1 MRRKLKMYC
10 RKSGIISRTCAHLSQ
25 AAPGG
30 GLSGLPVSHTAL
42 KYHRAIAGQ
51 LLRSAPIA
59 GLAAFGIGHLP
70 LTEIYV
76 ERGIVPAHD
85 SAGSPQTLADLART
99 PRARLTL
106 EGGAGSGK
114 STAVRRL
121 ALACAAAVTG
131 EPEGAAAPL
140 VDWSLPIPL
149 PVMIEMPPQID
160 PATDSRSLIESQL
173 IASDLAAHTGMVLQA
188 LHAGEALVVIDGVT
202 PHNAPVVTQIVAAFP
217 ANRYVCACR
226 PYAAAAPPPGRV
238 LQAHGF
244 QRVHFAPL
252 ERAHIDDMAARL
264 LTALNRR
271 RVVRDQASPIGS
283 PTASQRGGSIAEQIA
298 DLQGRLL
305 IDDGLRALTFEP
317 LALAIAV
324 VADADGHTLPA
335 ARAVVY
341 RRVIATLWG
350 EAAPPVTVL
359 APLALALQRATDD
372 HAHPATLPRPVV
384 EQLVRAGA
392 PDADATQVAAIIER
406 ALDVGLL
413 AAPESEAPSQTYQ
426 MPQHALRMFLAAH
439 ALARADDFEA
449 TIAPYV
455 NVPAWHETLTLAIW
469 LRTGD
474 PSLRSHCHTEQEDN
488 AGAATLWHLIGRPDR
503 SRAAGDAGATKQKS
517 SRQSAKSARP
527 ARQLS
532 TGASTAHPEQAT
544 LLVASCLEA
553 IDPQRYSDVLQETQQ
568 RLLTMIANPTVA
580 VEDRVRAGLML
591 GRLGDPRFADLLP
604 PLAQIDASVFV
615 FGANDAPYDEERPA
629 QRIDLPSY
637 RIGVYPVTNAEYARF
652 LAARPGHPKPHYW
665 YDPRFNN
672 PAQPVVGVTWH
683 DAMAYAAWL
692 TRALAGR
699 LPAGM
704 VVRLPLET
712 EWEKAATWGPRA
724 RVKRRFPWGDHW
736 VAGIAN
742 VAETRVG
749 PDGRSRWA
757 TTPVGCFP
765 GSVSLY
771 GVHDLIGNVWEWT
784 ASSIDA
790 PPRRSDGAGGMRTTL
805 AERLHGDPSGATGSE
820 KRRHYILR
828 GSSFNSTTAHARA
841 TYRGSHLP
849 PDYWRYNIGF
859 RIVIA
864 RPVSN

>member
-1 MRRKLKMYC
+1 
-10 RKSGIISRTCAHLSQ
+10 
-25 AAPGG
+25 
-30 GLSGLPVSHTAL
+30 L

-76 ERGIVPAHD
+76 ERGVVPVRD
-85 SAGSPQTLADLART
+85 SAGSPQTLADLARI
-99 PRARLTL
+99 PRARLAL

-149 PVMIEMPPQID
+149 PVVIEMPPQID
-160 PATDSRSLIESQL
+160 PGADPSSVIEAQL
-173 IASDLAAHTGMVLQA
+173 HANDLATHAGMALQA
-188 LHAGEALVVIDGVT
+188 LHAGEALVVVDGVT

-226 PYAAAAPPPGRV
+226 PYATADLPPGR
-238 LQAHGF
+238 LLHAHGF
-244 QRVHFAPL
+244 QLVHFAPL
-252 ERAHIDDMAARL
+252 ERAHVDEMVARL
-264 LTALNRR
+264 LTALSRR
-271 RVVRDQASPIGS
+271 RVVRDQAVQVGA
-283 PTASQRGGSIAEQIA
+283 PTAPQRGGSIAEQIA

-324 VADADGHTLPA
+324 VADADGQTLPA

-341 RRVIATLWG
+341 QRTLAALWG
-350 EAAPPVTVL
+350 ESAPPVAVL

-372 HAHPATLPRPVV
+372 DAHPATLTRPMV
-384 EQLVRAGA
+384 ERLVRDGA
-392 PDADATQVAAIIER
+392 PDADDAQVAAIIER

-413 AAPESEAPSQTYQ
+413 VASERDPPPQAYT
-426 MPQHALRMFLAAH
+426 MPQRALCMFLAAH
-439 ALARADDFEA
+439 ALARAADVEA

-455 NVPAWHETLTLAIW
+455 ENPTWHETLTLALW
-469 LRTGD
+469 LRISD
-474 PSLRSHCHTEQEDN
+474 PSLQPPRHAEKEED
-488 AGAATLWHLIGRPDR
+488 ARAATLWHLLGRPERNR
-503 SRAAGDAGATKQKS
+503 SAGDAGAAKKKP
-517 SRQSAKSARP
+517 SRQSAKP
-527 ARQLS
+527 APHAPQLTS
-532 TGASTAHPEQAT
+532 SASTARPEQTA
-544 LLVASCLEA
+544 LLAASCLEA
-553 IDPQRYSDVLQETQQ
+553 IDPQRYPDVLREVQQ
-568 RLLTMIANPTVA
+568 RLLTMIADLNVA
-580 VEDRVRAGLML
+580 VEDRVRAGVML
-591 GRLGDPRFADLLP
+591 GRLGDPRFADPLP
-604 PLAQIDASVFV
+604 PLAQIDAGVFV

-629 QRIDLPSY
+629 QRIDLPAY
-637 RIGVYPVTNAEYARF
+637 QIGVYPVTNAEYARF

-683 DAMAYAAWL
+683 DAVTYAAWL
-692 TRALAGR
+692 TRTLAAEGR

-724 RVKRRFPWGDHW
+724 RVKRRFPWGDYW
-736 VAGIAN
+736 IAGIAN
-742 VAETRVG
+742 VAETRAG

-765 GSVSLY
+765 GSVSPY

-790 PPRRSDGAGGMRTTL
+790 PPRRSDMAGGARTTL
-805 AERLHGDPSGATGSE
+805 SERLHGDLSGATGSE

-864 RPVSN
+864 RPIVD

>member
-1 MRRKLKMYC
+1 
-10 RKSGIISRTCAHLSQ
+10 
-25 AAPGG
+25 
-30 GLSGLPVSHTAL
+30 L

-76 ERGIVPAHD
+76 ERGVVPVRD
-85 SAGSPQTLADLART
+85 SAGSPQTLADLARI
-99 PRARLTL
+99 PRARLAL

-149 PVMIEMPPQID
+149 PVVIEMSPQVD
-160 PATDSRSLIESQL
+160 PVADPWSLIEAQL
-173 IASDLAAHTGMVLQA
+173 HANDLATHAGMALQA
-188 LHAGEALVVIDGVT
+188 LHAGEALVVVDGVT
-202 PHNAPVVTQIVAAFP
+202 PSNAPVVAQIVAAFP

-226 PYAAAAPPPGRV
+226 PYATAGAPPGR
-238 LQAHGF
+238 LLHAHGF
-244 QRVHFAPL
+244 QLVHFAPL
-252 ERAHIDDMAARL
+252 ERAHVDEMVARL
-264 LTALNRR
+264 LTALSRR
-271 RVVRDQASPIGS
+271 RVVRDQAMQVGA
-283 PTASQRGGSIAEQIA
+283 PTAPQRGGSIAEQIA

-324 VADADGHTLPA
+324 VADADGQTLPA

-341 RRVIATLWG
+341 QRTLAALWG
-350 EAAPPVTVL
+350 EAAPPVAVL

-372 HAHPATLPRPVV
+372 DAHPATLTRPMV
-384 EQLVRAGA
+384 EQLVRDGA
-392 PDADATQVAAIIER
+392 PDADDAQVAAIIER

-413 AAPESEAPSQTYQ
+413 VASERDPPPQAYT
-426 MPQHALRMFLAAH
+426 MPQRALRMFLAAH
-439 ALARADDFEA
+439 ALARTDDFEA

-455 NVPAWHETLTLAIW
+455 DNPTWHETLTLALW
-469 LRTGD
+469 LRISD
-474 PSLRSHCHTEQEDN
+474 PSLQPPRYAEKEED
-488 AGAATLWHLIGRPDR
+488 ARAATLWHLLGRPERNR
-503 SRAAGDAGATKQKS
+503 SAGDAGAAKKKP
-517 SRQSAKSARP
+517 SRQSAKP
-527 ARQLS
+527 APHAPQLTS
-532 TGASTAHPEQAT
+532 SASTARPEQTA
-544 LLVASCLEA
+544 LLAASCLEA
-553 IDPQRYSDVLQETQQ
+553 IDPQRYPDVLREVQQ
-568 RLLTMIANPTVA
+568 RLLTMIADLNVA
-580 VEDRVRAGLML
+580 VEDRVRAGVML
-591 GRLGDPRFADLLP
+591 GRLGDPRFADPLP
-604 PLAQIDASVFV
+604 PLAQIDAGVFV

-629 QRIDLPSY
+629 QRIDLPAY
-637 RIGVYPVTNAEYARF
+637 QIGVYPVTNAEYARF

-683 DAMAYAAWL
+683 DAVTYAAWL
-692 TRALAGR
+692 TRTLAAEGR

-724 RVKRRFPWGDHW
+724 RVKRRFPWGDYW
-736 VAGIAN
+736 IAGIAN
-742 VAETRVG
+742 VAETRAG

-765 GSVSLY
+765 GSVSPY

-790 PPRRSDGAGGMRTTL
+790 PPRRSDMAGGARTTL
-805 AERLHGDPSGATGSE
+805 SERLHGDLSGATGSE

-864 RPVSN
+864 RPIVD

>member
-1 MRRKLKMYC
+1 
-10 RKSGIISRTCAHLSQ
+10 
-25 AAPGG
+25 
-30 GLSGLPVSHTAL
+30 L

-76 ERGIVPAHD
+76 ERGVVPVRD
-85 SAGSPQTLADLART
+85 SAGSPQTLADLARI
-99 PRARLTL
+99 PRARLAL

-149 PVMIEMPPQID
+149 PVVIEMSPQVD
-160 PATDSRSLIESQL
+160 PVADPWSLIEAQL
-173 IASDLAAHTGMVLQA
+173 HANDLATHAGMVLQA
-188 LHAGEALVVIDGVT
+188 LHAGEALVVVDGVT
-202 PHNAPVVTQIVAAFP
+202 PHNAPVVAQIVAAFP

-226 PYAAAAPPPGRV
+226 PYATADLPPGR
-238 LQAHGF
+238 LLHAHGF
-244 QRVHFAPL
+244 QLVHFAPL
-252 ERAHIDDMAARL
+252 ERAHVDEMVARL
-264 LTALNRR
+264 LTALSRR
-271 RVVRDQASPIGS
+271 RVVRDQAVQVGA
-283 PTASQRGGSIAEQIA
+283 PTAPQRGGSIAEQIA

-324 VADADGHTLPA
+324 VADADGQTLPA

-341 RRVIATLWG
+341 QRVLAALWG
-350 EAAPPVTVL
+350 EAAPPVAVL
-359 APLALALQRATDD
+359 APMALALQRATDD
-372 HAHPATLPRPVV
+372 DAHPATLTRPMV
-384 EQLVRAGA
+384 EQLVRDGA
-392 PDADATQVAAIIER
+392 PDADDAQVAAMIER

-413 AAPESEAPSQTYQ
+413 VASERDPPPQAYT
-426 MPQHALRMFLAAH
+426 MPQRALRMFLAAH
-439 ALARADDFEA
+439 ALARTDDFEA

-455 NVPAWHETLTLAIW
+455 ENPTWHETLTLALW
-469 LRTGD
+469 LRISD
-474 PSLRSHCHTEQEDN
+474 PSLQPPRHAEKEED
-488 AGAATLWHLIGRPDR
+488 ARAATLWHLLGRPERNR
-503 SRAAGDAGATKQKS
+503 SAGDAGAAKKKP
-517 SRQSAKSARP
+517 SRQSAKP
-527 ARQLS
+527 APHAPQLTS
-532 TGASTAHPEQAT
+532 SASTARPEQTA
-544 LLVASCLEA
+544 LLAASCLEA
-553 IDPQRYSDVLQETQQ
+553 IDPQRYPDVLREVQQ
-568 RLLTMIANPTVA
+568 RLLTMIADLNVA
-580 VEDRVRAGLML
+580 VEDRVRAGVML
-591 GRLGDPRFADLLP
+591 GRLGDPRFADPLP
-604 PLAQIDASVFV
+604 PLAQIDAGVFV

-629 QRIDLPSY
+629 QRIDLPAY
-637 RIGVYPVTNAEYARF
+637 QIGVYPVTNAEYARF

-683 DAMAYAAWL
+683 DAVTYAAWL
-692 TRALAGR
+692 TRTLAAEGR

-724 RVKRRFPWGDHW
+724 RVKRRFPWGDYW
-736 VAGIAN
+736 IAGIAN
-742 VAETRVG
+742 VAETRAG

-765 GSVSLY
+765 GSVSPY

-790 PPRRSDGAGGMRTTL
+790 PPRRSDMAGGARTTL
-805 AERLHGDPSGATGSE
+805 SERLHGDLSGATGSE

-864 RPVSN
+864 RPIVD

>member
-1 MRRKLKMYC
+1 
-10 RKSGIISRTCAHLSQ
+10 
-25 AAPGG
+25 
-30 GLSGLPVSHTAL
+30 L
-42 KYHRAIAGQ
+42 KYHRAIAGL

-76 ERGIVPAHD
+76 ERGVVPVRD
-85 SAGSPQTLADLART
+85 SAGSPQTLADLARI
-99 PRARLTL
+99 PRARLAL

-149 PVMIEMPPQID
+149 PVVIEMPPQID
-160 PATDSRSLIESQL
+160 PGADPSSVIEAQL
-173 IASDLAAHTGMVLQA
+173 HANDLATHAGMALQA
-188 LHAGEALVVIDGVT
+188 LHAGEALVVVDGVT

-226 PYAAAAPPPGRV
+226 PYATADLPPGR
-238 LQAHGF
+238 LLHAHGF
-244 QRVHFAPL
+244 QLVHFAPL
-252 ERAHIDDMAARL
+252 ERAHVDEMVARL
-264 LTALNRR
+264 LTALSRR
-271 RVVRDQASPIGS
+271 RVVRDQAVQVGA
-283 PTASQRGGSIAEQIA
+283 PTAPQRGGSIAEQIA

-324 VADADGHTLPA
+324 VADADGQTLPA

-341 RRVIATLWG
+341 QRTLAALWG
-350 EAAPPVTVL
+350 ESAPPVAVL

-372 HAHPATLPRPVV
+372 DAHPATLTRPIV
-384 EQLVRAGA
+384 ERLVRDGA
-392 PDADATQVAAIIER
+392 PDADDAQVAAIIER

-413 AAPESEAPSQTYQ
+413 VDPERDTPPQAYT
-426 MPQHALRMFLAAH
+426 MPQRALRMFLAAH
-439 ALARADDFEA
+439 ALARAADVEA

-455 NVPAWHETLTLAIW
+455 ENPTWHETLTLALW
-469 LRTGD
+469 LRISD
-474 PSLRSHCHTEQEDN
+474 PSLQPPRHAEKEED
-488 AGAATLWHLIGRPDR
+488 ARAATLWHLLGRPERNR
-503 SRAAGDAGATKQKS
+503 SAGDAGAAKKKP
-517 SRQSAKSARP
+517 SRQSAKP
-527 ARQLS
+527 APHAPQLTS
-532 TGASTAHPEQAT
+532 SASTARPEQTA
-544 LLVASCLEA
+544 LLAASCLEA
-553 IDPQRYSDVLQETQQ
+553 IDPQRYPDVLREVQQ
-568 RLLTMIANPTVA
+568 RLLTMIADLNVA
-580 VEDRVRAGLML
+580 VEDRVRAGVML
-591 GRLGDPRFADLLP
+591 GRLGDPRFADPLP
-604 PLAQIDASVFV
+604 PLAQIDAGVFV

-629 QRIDLPSY
+629 QRIDLPAY
-637 RIGVYPVTNAEYARF
+637 QIGVYPVTNAEYARF

-683 DAMAYAAWL
+683 DAVTYAAWL
-692 TRALAGR
+692 TRTLAAEGR

-724 RVKRRFPWGDHW
+724 RVKRRFPWGDYW
-736 VAGIAN
+736 IAGIAN
-742 VAETRVG
+742 VAETRAG

-765 GSVSLY
+765 GSVSPY

-790 PPRRSDGAGGMRTTL
+790 PPRRSDMAGGARTTL
-805 AERLHGDPSGATGSE
+805 SERLHGDLSGATGSE

-864 RPVSN
+864 RPIVD

>member
-1 MRRKLKMYC
+1 
-10 RKSGIISRTCAHLSQ
+10 
-25 AAPGG
+25 
-30 GLSGLPVSHTAL
+30 L
-42 KYHRAIAGQ
+42 KYYRAIVGQ

-76 ERGIVPAHD
+76 ERGIVPVRD

-99 PRARLTL
+99 PRVRLAL

-114 STAVRRL
+114 SIAVRRL

-131 EPEGAAAPL
+131 EPESAAAPL

-149 PVMIEMPPQID
+149 PVVIEMPPQID
-160 PATDSRSLIESQL
+160 PGANPRSLIEAQL
-173 IASDLAAHTGMVLQA
+173 HANDLAMHAGMVLQA
-188 LHAGEALVVIDGVT
+188 LYAGEALVVIDDVT
-202 PHNAPVVTQIVAAFP
+202 PHSAPVVTQIVAAFP

-226 PYAAAAPPPGRV
+226 PYAAADPPPGR
-238 LQAHGF
+238 LLHAHGF

-252 ERAHIDDMAARL
+252 ERAHVDDMVARL

-271 RVVRDQASPIGS
+271 RVVRDQATKVDT
-283 PTASQRGGSIAEQIA
+283 PTTALQRGGSIAEQIA

-324 VADADGHTLPA
+324 VADAGGHTLPA

-341 RRVIATLWG
+341 QRVLAALWG
-350 EAAPPVTVL
+350 EAALPVTVL

-372 HAHPATLPRPVV
+372 DAHPATLTRPMV
-384 EQLVRAGA
+384 EQLVRDGA
-392 PDADATQVAAIIER
+392 PDANDAQVAAIIER

-413 AAPESEAPSQTYQ
+413 ADPERDAPPQAYT
-426 MPQHALRMFLAAH
+426 MPQRALRMFLAAY
-439 ALARADDFEA
+439 ALARTDDFEA

-455 NVPAWHETLTLAIW
+455 DNPTWHETLTLALW
-469 LRTGD
+469 LRTSD
-474 PSLRSHCHTEQEDN
+474 PSLQPPRHAEKEKDAS
-488 AGAATLWHLIGRPDR
+488 AATLWHLIGRPDR
-503 SRAAGDAGATKQKS
+503 NRDAGDAGAPKTPQ
-517 SRQSAKSARP
+517 QSAKP
-527 ARQLS
+527 ARHALRLS
-532 TGASTAHPEQAT
+532 TGASTARPEQAAI
-544 LLVASCLEA
+544 LASSCLEA
-553 IDPQRYSDVLQETQQ
+553 IDPQRYPDVVREVQQ
-568 RLLTMIANPTVA
+568 RLLTIIADLTVA

-591 GRLGDPRFADLLP
+591 GRLGDPRFADPLP
-604 PLAQIDASVFV
+604 PLAQIDAGVFV
-615 FGANDAPYDEERPA
+615 FGSNDAPYDEERPA

-637 RIGVYPVTNAEYARF
+637 QIGVYPVTNAEYARF
-652 LAARPGHPKPHYW
+652 LAARPGHPKPRYW
-665 YDPRFNN
+665 FDPRFNN

-692 TRALAGR
+692 TRTLAAEGR

-736 VAGIAN
+736 IAGIAN
-742 VAETRVG
+742 VAETRAG

-757 TTPVGCFP
+757 TTPVGSFP
-765 GSVSLY
+765 GSVSPY

-790 PPRRSDGAGGMRTTL
+790 PPRRSDTAGGARP
-805 AERLHGDPSGATGSE
+805 APSERLHGDPSGATGSE

-864 RPVSN
+864 RPLSD

>member
-1 MRRKLKMYC
+1 
-10 RKSGIISRTCAHLSQ
+10 
-25 AAPGG
+25 
-30 GLSGLPVSHTAL
+30 
-42 KYHRAIAGQ
+42 

-76 ERGIVPAHD
+76 ERGVVPVRD
-85 SAGSPQTLADLART
+85 SAGSPQTLADLARI
-99 PRARLTL
+99 PRARLAL

-149 PVMIEMPPQID
+149 PVVIEMPPQID
-160 PATDSRSLIESQL
+160 PGADPSSVIEAQL
-173 IASDLAAHTGMVLQA
+173 HANDLATHAGMALQA
-188 LHAGEALVVIDGVT
+188 LHAGEALVVVDGVT
-202 PHNAPVVTQIVAAFP
+202 PSNAPVVAQIVAAFP

-226 PYAAAAPPPGRV
+226 PYATADLPPGR
-238 LQAHGF
+238 LLHAHGF
-244 QRVHFAPL
+244 QLVHFAPL
-252 ERAHIDDMAARL
+252 ERAHVDEMVARL
-264 LTALNRR
+264 LTALSRR
-271 RVVRDQASPIGS
+271 RVVRDQAVQVGA
-283 PTASQRGGSIAEQIA
+283 PTAPQRGGSIAEQIA

-324 VADADGHTLPA
+324 VADADGQTLPA

-341 RRVIATLWG
+341 QRTLAALWG
-350 EAAPPVTVL
+350 ESAPPVAVL

-372 HAHPATLPRPVV
+372 DAHPATLTRPIV
-384 EQLVRAGA
+384 ERLVRDGA
-392 PDADATQVAAIIER
+392 PDADDAQVAAIIER

-413 AAPESEAPSQTYQ
+413 VDPERDTPPQAYT
-426 MPQHALRMFLAAH
+426 MPQRALRMFLAAH
-439 ALARADDFEA
+439 ALARAADVEA

-455 NVPAWHETLTLAIW
+455 ENPTWHETLTLALW
-469 LRTGD
+469 LRISD
-474 PSLRSHCHTEQEDN
+474 PSLQPPRHAEKEED
-488 AGAATLWHLIGRPDR
+488 ARAATLWHLLGRPERNR
-503 SRAAGDAGATKQKS
+503 SAGDAGAAKKKP
-517 SRQSAKSARP
+517 SRQSAKP
-527 ARQLS
+527 APHAPQLTS
-532 TGASTAHPEQAT
+532 SASTARPEQTA
-544 LLVASCLEA
+544 LLAASCLEA
-553 IDPQRYSDVLQETQQ
+553 IDPQRYPDVLREVQQ
-568 RLLTMIANPTVA
+568 RLLTMIADLNVA
-580 VEDRVRAGLML
+580 VEDRVRAGVML
-591 GRLGDPRFADLLP
+591 GRLGDPRFADPLP
-604 PLAQIDASVFV
+604 PLAQIDAGVFV

-629 QRIDLPSY
+629 QRIDLPAY
-637 RIGVYPVTNAEYARF
+637 QIGVYPVTNAEYARF

-683 DAMAYAAWL
+683 DAVTYAAWL
-692 TRALAGR
+692 TRTLAAEGR

-724 RVKRRFPWGDHW
+724 RVKRRFPWGDYW
-736 VAGIAN
+736 IAGIAN
-742 VAETRVG
+742 VAETRAG

-765 GSVSLY
+765 GSVSPY

-790 PPRRSDGAGGMRTTL
+790 PPRRSDMAGGARTTL
-805 AERLHGDPSGATGSE
+805 SERLHGDLSGATGSE

-864 RPVSN
+864 RPIVD

>member
-1 MRRKLKMYC
+1 
-10 RKSGIISRTCAHLSQ
+10 
-25 AAPGG
+25 
-30 GLSGLPVSHTAL
+30 L

-76 ERGIVPAHD
+76 ERGVVPVRD
-85 SAGSPQTLADLART
+85 SAGSPQTLADLARI
-99 PRARLTL
+99 PRARLAL

-149 PVMIEMPPQID
+149 PVVIEMPPQID
-160 PATDSRSLIESQL
+160 PGADPSSVIEAQL
-173 IASDLAAHTGMVLQA
+173 HANDLATHAGMALQA
-188 LHAGEALVVIDGVT
+188 LHAGEALVVVDGVT

-226 PYAAAAPPPGRV
+226 PYATADLPPGR
-238 LQAHGF
+238 LLHAHGF
-244 QRVHFAPL
+244 QLVHFAPL
-252 ERAHIDDMAARL
+252 ERAHVDEMVARL
-264 LTALNRR
+264 LTALSRR
-271 RVVRDQASPIGS
+271 RVVRDQAVQVGA
-283 PTASQRGGSIAEQIA
+283 PTAPQRGGSIAEQIA

-324 VADADGHTLPA
+324 VADADGQTLPA

-341 RRVIATLWG
+341 QRTLAALWG
-350 EAAPPVTVL
+350 ESAPPVAVL

-372 HAHPATLPRPVV
+372 DAHPATLTRPIV
-384 EQLVRAGA
+384 ERLVRDGA
-392 PDADATQVAAIIER
+392 PDADDAQVAAIIER

-413 AAPESEAPSQTYQ
+413 VAPERDPPPQAYT
-426 MPQHALRMFLAAH
+426 MPQRALCMFLAAH
-439 ALARADDFEA
+439 ALARAADVEA

-455 NVPAWHETLTLAIW
+455 ENPTWHETLTLALW
-469 LRTGD
+469 LRISD
-474 PSLRSHCHTEQEDN
+474 PSLQPPRYAEKEED
-488 AGAATLWHLIGRPDR
+488 ARAATLWHLLGRPERNR
-503 SRAAGDAGATKQKS
+503 SAGDAGAAKKKP
-517 SRQSAKSARP
+517 SRQSAKP
-527 ARQLS
+527 APHAPQLTS
-532 TGASTAHPEQAT
+532 SASTARPEQTA
-544 LLVASCLEA
+544 LLAASCLEA
-553 IDPQRYSDVLQETQQ
+553 IDPQRYPDVLREVQQ
-568 RLLTMIANPTVA
+568 RLLTMIADLNVA
-580 VEDRVRAGLML
+580 VEDRVRAGVML
-591 GRLGDPRFADLLP
+591 GRLGDPRFADPLP
-604 PLAQIDASVFV
+604 PLAQIDAGVFV

-629 QRIDLPSY
+629 QRIDLPAY
-637 RIGVYPVTNAEYARF
+637 QIGVYPVTNAEYARF

-683 DAMAYAAWL
+683 DAVTYAAWL
-692 TRALAGR
+692 TRTLAAEGR

-724 RVKRRFPWGDHW
+724 RVKRRFPWGDYW
-736 VAGIAN
+736 IAGIAN
-742 VAETRVG
+742 VAETRAG

-765 GSVSLY
+765 GSVSPY

-790 PPRRSDGAGGMRTTL
+790 PPRRSDMAGGARTTL
-805 AERLHGDPSGATGSE
+805 SERLHGDLSGATGSE

-864 RPVSN
+864 RPIVD

>member
-1 MRRKLKMYC
+1 
-10 RKSGIISRTCAHLSQ
+10 
-25 AAPGG
+25 
-30 GLSGLPVSHTAL
+30 L
-42 KYHRAIAGQ
+42 KYHRAIAGL

-76 ERGIVPAHD
+76 ERGIVPVRD
-85 SAGSPQTLADLART
+85 SAGSPQTLADLARI
-99 PRARLTL
+99 PRARLAL

-149 PVMIEMPPQID
+149 PVVIEMPPQID
-160 PATDSRSLIESQL
+160 PGADPSSVIEAQL
-173 IASDLAAHTGMVLQA
+173 HANDLATHAGMALQA

-202 PHNAPVVTQIVAAFP
+202 PYNAPVVTQIVAAFP

-226 PYAAAAPPPGRV
+226 PYAAAGAPPGR
-238 LQAHGF
+238 LLHAHGF
-244 QRVHFAPL
+244 QLVHFAPL
-252 ERAHIDDMAARL
+252 ERAHVDEMVARL
-264 LTALNRR
+264 LTALSRR
-271 RVVRDQASPIGS
+271 RVVRDQAVQVGA
-283 PTASQRGGSIAEQIA
+283 PTAPQRGGSIAEQIA

-324 VADADGHTLPA
+324 VADADGQTLPA

-341 RRVIATLWG
+341 QRTLAALWG
-350 EAAPPVTVL
+350 ESAPPVAVL

-372 HAHPATLPRPVV
+372 DAHPATLTRPIV
-384 EQLVRAGA
+384 ERLVRDGA
-392 PDADATQVAAIIER
+392 PDADDAQVAAIIER

-413 AAPESEAPSQTYQ
+413 VDPERDTPPQAYT
-426 MPQHALRMFLAAH
+426 MPQRALRMFLAAH
-439 ALARADDFEA
+439 ALARAADVEA

-455 NVPAWHETLTLAIW
+455 ENPTWHETLTLALW
-469 LRTGD
+469 LRISD
-474 PSLRSHCHTEQEDN
+474 PSLQPPRHAEKEED
-488 AGAATLWHLIGRPDR
+488 ARAATLWHLLGRPERNR
-503 SRAAGDAGATKQKS
+503 SAGDAGAAKKKP
-517 SRQSAKSARP
+517 SRQSAKP
-527 ARQLS
+527 APHAPQLTS
-532 TGASTAHPEQAT
+532 SASTARPEQTA
-544 LLVASCLEA
+544 LLAASCLEA
-553 IDPQRYSDVLQETQQ
+553 IDPQRYPDVLREVQQ
-568 RLLTMIANPTVA
+568 RLLTMIADLNVA
-580 VEDRVRAGLML
+580 VEDRVRAGVML
-591 GRLGDPRFADLLP
+591 GRLGDPRFADPLP
-604 PLAQIDASVFV
+604 PLAQIDAGVFV

-629 QRIDLPSY
+629 QRIDLPAY
-637 RIGVYPVTNAEYARF
+637 QIGVYPVTNAEYARF

-683 DAMAYAAWL
+683 DAVTYAAWL
-692 TRALAGR
+692 TRTLAAEGR

-724 RVKRRFPWGDHW
+724 RVKRRFPWGDYW
-736 VAGIAN
+736 IAGIAN
-742 VAETRVG
+742 VAETRAG

-765 GSVSLY
+765 GSVSPY

-790 PPRRSDGAGGMRTTL
+790 PPRRSDMAGGARTTL
-805 AERLHGDPSGATGSE
+805 SERLHGDLSGATGSE

-864 RPVSN
+864 RPIVD

>member
-1 MRRKLKMYC
+1 VRICPKRRLGAIC
-10 RKSGIISRTCAHLSQ
+10 
-25 AAPGG
+25 
-30 GLSGLPVSHTAL
+30 PVCLYHSTAL

-76 ERGIVPAHD
+76 ERAVVPVRD
-85 SAGSPQTLADLART
+85 SAGSPQTLADLARI
-99 PRARLTL
+99 PRARLAL

-131 EPEGAAAPL
+131 EPEGAATPL

-149 PVMIEMPPQID
+149 PVVIEMPSQID
-160 PATDSRSLIESQL
+160 PGVDPRSLIEAQL
-173 IASDLAAHTGMVLQA
+173 QVNDLATHAGMALQA
-188 LHAGEALVVIDGVT
+188 LHAGEALVVVDGVT
-202 PHNAPVVTQIVAAFP
+202 PSNAPVVAQIVAAFP

-226 PYAAAAPPPGRV
+226 PYVAAGAPPGR
-238 LQAHGF
+238 LLHAHGF

-252 ERAHIDDMAARL
+252 ERAHVDEMVARL
-264 LTALNRR
+264 LTALSRR
-271 RVVRDQASPIGS
+271 RVVRDQAVQVGA
-283 PTASQRGGSIAEQIA
+283 PTAPQRGGSIAEQIA

-324 VADADGHTLPA
+324 VADADGQTLPA

-341 RRVIATLWG
+341 QRALAALWG
-350 EAAPPVTVL
+350 EAAPPVAVL

-372 HAHPATLPRPVV
+372 DAHPATLTRPIV
-384 EQLVRAGA
+384 ERLVRDGA
-392 PDADATQVAAIIER
+392 PDADDAQVAAIIER

-413 AAPESEAPSQTYQ
+413 VDPERDTPPQAYT
-426 MPQHALRMFLAAH
+426 MPQRALRMFLAAH
-439 ALARADDFEA
+439 ALARAADVEA

-455 NVPAWHETLTLAIW
+455 DTPTWHETLTLALW
-469 LRTGD
+469 LRTSD
-474 PSLRSHCHTEQEDN
+474 PSLQPSRHTEKEED

-503 SRAAGDAGATKQKS
+503 NRDAGDAGAAKKKP
-517 SRQSAKSARP
+517 SRQSAKP
-527 ARQLS
+527 ARHALRPGA
-532 TGASTAHPEQAT
+532 GASTARPEQAA
-544 LLVASCLEA
+544 LLAASCLEA
-553 IDPQRYSDVLQETQQ
+553 IDPQRYPDVLREVQQ
-568 RLLTMIANPTVA
+568 RLLTMIADLTVA

-591 GRLGDPRFADLLP
+591 GRLGDPRFADPLP
-604 PLAQIDASVFV
+604 PLAQIDAGVFV

-637 RIGVYPVTNAEYARF
+637 QIGVYPVTNAEYARF

-683 DAMAYAAWL
+683 DAVTYAAWL
-692 TRALAGR
+692 TRTLAAEGR

-724 RVKRRFPWGDHW
+724 RVKRRFPWGDYW
-736 VAGIAN
+736 IAGIAN
-742 VAETRVG
+742 VAETRAG

-765 GSVSLY
+765 GSVSPY

-790 PPRRSDGAGGMRTTL
+790 PPRRSDMAGGARTTL
-805 AERLHGDPSGATGSE
+805 SERLHGDPSSATGSE

-864 RPVSN
+864 RPIAD

>member
-1 MRRKLKMYC
+1 
-10 RKSGIISRTCAHLSQ
+10 
-25 AAPGG
+25 
-30 GLSGLPVSHTAL
+30 L

-76 ERGIVPAHD
+76 ERGVVPVRD

-99 PRARLTL
+99 PRARLAL

-149 PVMIEMPPQID
+149 PVVIEMPPQID
-160 PATDSRSLIESQL
+160 PGADPSSVIEAQL
-173 IASDLAAHTGMVLQA
+173 HANDLATHAGMALQA
-188 LHAGEALVVIDGVT
+188 LHAGEALVVVDGVT

-226 PYAAAAPPPGRV
+226 PYATADLPPGR
-238 LQAHGF
+238 LLHAHGF
-244 QRVHFAPL
+244 QLVHFAPL
-252 ERAHIDDMAARL
+252 ERAHVDEMVARL
-264 LTALNRR
+264 LTALSRR
-271 RVVRDQASPIGS
+271 RVVRDQAVQVGA
-283 PTASQRGGSIAEQIA
+283 PTAPQRGGSIAEQIA

-324 VADADGHTLPA
+324 VADADGQTLPA

-341 RRVIATLWG
+341 QRTLAALWG
-350 EAAPPVTVL
+350 ESAPPVAVL

-372 HAHPATLPRPVV
+372 DAHPATLTRPIV
-384 EQLVRAGA
+384 ERLVRDGA
-392 PDADATQVAAIIER
+392 PDADDAQVAAIIER

-413 AAPESEAPSQTYQ
+413 VDPERDTPPQAYT
-426 MPQHALRMFLAAH
+426 MPQRALRMFLAAH
-439 ALARADDFEA
+439 ALARAADVEA

-455 NVPAWHETLTLAIW
+455 ENPTWHETLTLALW
-469 LRTGD
+469 LRISD
-474 PSLRSHCHTEQEDN
+474 PSLQPPRHAEKEED
-488 AGAATLWHLIGRPDR
+488 ARAATLWHLLGRPERNR
-503 SRAAGDAGATKQKS
+503 SAGDAGAAKKKP
-517 SRQSAKSARP
+517 SRQSAKP
-527 ARQLS
+527 APHAPQLTS
-532 TGASTAHPEQAT
+532 SASTARPEQTA
-544 LLVASCLEA
+544 LLAASCLEA
-553 IDPQRYSDVLQETQQ
+553 IDPQRYPDVLREVQQ
-568 RLLTMIANPTVA
+568 RLLTMIADLNVA
-580 VEDRVRAGLML
+580 VEDRVRAGVML
-591 GRLGDPRFADLLP
+591 GRLGDPRFADPLP
-604 PLAQIDASVFV
+604 PLAQIDAGVFV

-629 QRIDLPSY
+629 QRIDLPAY
-637 RIGVYPVTNAEYARF
+637 QIGVYPVTNAEYARF

-683 DAMAYAAWL
+683 DAVTYAAWL
-692 TRALAGR
+692 TRTLAAEGR

-724 RVKRRFPWGDHW
+724 RVKRRFPWGDYW
-736 VAGIAN
+736 IAGIAN
-742 VAETRVG
+742 VAETRAG

-765 GSVSLY
+765 GSVSPY

-790 PPRRSDGAGGMRTTL
+790 PPRRSDMAGGARTTL
-805 AERLHGDPSGATGSE
+805 SERLHGDLSGATGSE

-864 RPVSN
+864 RPIVD

>member
-1 MRRKLKMYC
+1 
-10 RKSGIISRTCAHLSQ
+10 
-25 AAPGG
+25 
-30 GLSGLPVSHTAL
+30 L

-76 ERGIVPAHD
+76 ERAVVPVRD
-85 SAGSPQTLADLART
+85 SAGSPQTLADLARI
-99 PRARLTL
+99 PRARLAL

-149 PVMIEMPPQID
+149 PVVIEMSPQVD
-160 PATDSRSLIESQL
+160 PVADPRSLIEAQL
-173 IASDLAAHTGMVLQA
+173 HANDLATHAGMVLQA
-188 LHAGEALVVIDGVT
+188 LHAGEALVVVDGVT
-202 PHNAPVVTQIVAAFP
+202 PSNAPVVAQIVAAFP

-226 PYAAAAPPPGRV
+226 PYAAAGAPPGR
-238 LQAHGF
+238 LLHAHGF

-252 ERAHIDDMAARL
+252 ERAHVDEMVARL
-264 LTALNRR
+264 LTALSRR
-271 RVVRDQASPIGS
+271 RVVRDQAMQVGAPMA
-283 PTASQRGGSIAEQIA
+283 PQRGGSTAEQIA

-305 IDDGLRALTFEP
+305 IDDGLRALTCEP

-324 VADADGHTLPA
+324 VADTDGQTLPA

-341 RRVIATLWG
+341 RRVLAALWG
-350 EAAPPVTVL
+350 EAAPPVAVL

-372 HAHPATLPRPVV
+372 DAHPATLTRPMV
-384 EQLVRAGA
+384 EQLVRDGA
-392 PDADATQVAAIIER
+392 PDADDAQVAAIIER

-413 AAPESEAPSQTYQ
+413 VASERDPPPQAYT
-426 MPQHALRMFLAAH
+426 MPQRALRMFLAAH
-439 ALARADDFEA
+439 ALARTDDFEA

-455 NVPAWHETLTLAIW
+455 DNPTWHETLTLALW
-469 LRTGD
+469 LRISD
-474 PSLRSHCHTEQEDN
+474 PSLQPPRHAEKEED
-488 AGAATLWHLIGRPDR
+488 ARAATLWHLLRRPERNR
-503 SRAAGDAGATKQKS
+503 SAGDAGAAKKKP
-517 SRQSAKSARP
+517 SRQSAKP
-527 ARQLS
+527 APHAPQLTS
-532 TGASTAHPEQAT
+532 SASTARPEQTA
-544 LLVASCLEA
+544 LLAASCLEA
-553 IDPQRYSDVLQETQQ
+553 IDPQRYPDVLREVQQ
-568 RLLTMIANPTVA
+568 RLLTMIADLNVA
-580 VEDRVRAGLML
+580 VEDRVRAGVML
-591 GRLGDPRFADLLP
+591 GRLGDPRFADPLP
-604 PLAQIDASVFV
+604 PLAQIDAGVFV

-629 QRIDLPSY
+629 QRIDLPAY
-637 RIGVYPVTNAEYARF
+637 QIGVYPVTNAEYARF

-683 DAMAYAAWL
+683 DAVTYAAWL
-692 TRALAGR
+692 TRTLAAEGR

-724 RVKRRFPWGDHW
+724 RVKRRFPWGDYW
-736 VAGIAN
+736 IAGIAN
-742 VAETRVG
+742 VAETRAG

-765 GSVSLY
+765 GSVSPY

-790 PPRRSDGAGGMRTTL
+790 PPRRSDMAGGARTTL
-805 AERLHGDPSGATGSE
+805 SERLHGDLSGATGSE

-864 RPVSN
+864 RPIVD

>member
-1 MRRKLKMYC
+1 M
-10 RKSGIISRTCAHLSQ
+10 
-25 AAPGG
+25 
-30 GLSGLPVSHTAL
+30 
-42 KYHRAIAGQ
+42 GQ
-51 LLRSAPIA
+51 LLRSDLIA

-76 ERGIVPAHD
+76 ERGVVPARD

-114 STAVRRL
+114 SMTMRRL

-131 EPEGAAAPL
+131 EPEGAAALL
-140 VDWSLPIPL
+140 VDWPLPIPL
-149 PVMIEMPPQID
+149 PVTIEMPPQID
-160 PATDSRSLIESQL
+160 PGADPWSLIEAQL
-173 IASDLAAHTGMVLQA
+173 LAHDLATHTGLVLQA

-202 PHNAPVVTQIVAAFP
+202 PHNAPTVTRLVATFP
-217 ANRYVCACR
+217 ANRYMCACR
-226 PYAAAAPPPGRV
+226 PYAFADGQPGRL
-238 LQAHGF
+238 LQTHGF
-244 QRVHFAPL
+244 HRVHFAPL
-252 ERAHIDDMAARL
+252 ERAHIDAMVARL

-271 RVVRDQASPIGS
+271 RVARDQASSTGAT
-283 PTASQRGGSIAEQIA
+283 TALQRGGPLAEQIA

-305 IDDGLRALTFEP
+305 IDDGLRTLTFEP

-341 RRVIATLWG
+341 RRVLAALWG
-350 EAAPPVTVL
+350 EAEPSVAVL
-359 APLALALQRATDD
+359 APLALALQRASGDD
-372 HAHPATLPRPVV
+372 DHPATLTRPMV

-392 PDADATQVAAIIER
+392 PDADDTQVAAIIER

-449 TIAPYV
+449 MIAPYV
-455 NVPAWHETLTLAIW
+455 NDPTWHETLTLALW

-474 PSLRSHCHTEQEDN
+474 PLSQPPRHAERENDT
-488 AGAATLWHLIGRPDR
+488 GAATLWHLIGRPDR
-503 SRAAGDAGATKQKS
+503 SRDAGDADAVKKKS
-517 SRQSAKSARP
+517 SRQSAKSVRHAL
-527 ARQLS
+527 QLS
-532 TGASTAHPEQAT
+532 AGASAAHPEQAA
-544 LLVASCLEA
+544 LLAASCLEA
-553 IDPQRYSDVLQETQQ
+553 IDPQRYPDVLREVQQ
-568 RLLTMIANPTVA
+568 RLLAMIADPNVA
-580 VEDRVRAGLML
+580 VEDRVHAGLML
-591 GRLGDPRFADLLP
+591 GRLGDPRFADPLP
-604 PLAQIDASVFV
+604 PLAQIDAGVFV

-637 RIGVYPVTNAEYARF
+637 QIGIYPVTNAEYARF

-683 DAMAYAAWL
+683 DAVAYAAWL
-692 TRALAGR
+692 TRILAIEGR
-699 LPAGM
+699 LPAGT

-736 VAGIAN
+736 IAGIAN
-742 VAETRVG
+742 VAETRAG
-749 PDGRSRWA
+749 PDGRSRWT

-784 ASSIDA
+784 ASSIEA
-790 PPRRSDGAGGMRTTL
+790 PPRRSDMAGGARTSL
-805 AERLHGDPSGATGSE
+805 SERLHGDLSGATGSE

-859 RIVIA
+859 RVVIA
-864 RPVSN
+864 RTLSD

>member
-1 MRRKLKMYC
+1 
-10 RKSGIISRTCAHLSQ
+10 
-25 AAPGG
+25 
-30 GLSGLPVSHTAL
+30 L

-76 ERGIVPAHD
+76 ERGVVPVRD
-85 SAGSPQTLADLART
+85 SAGSPQTLADLARI
-99 PRARLTL
+99 PRARLAL

-149 PVMIEMPPQID
+149 PVVIEMPPQID
-160 PATDSRSLIESQL
+160 PGADPSSVIEAQL
-173 IASDLAAHTGMVLQA
+173 HANDLATHAGMALQA
-188 LHAGEALVVIDGVT
+188 LHAGEALVVVDGVT

-226 PYAAAAPPPGRV
+226 PYATADLPPGR
-238 LQAHGF
+238 LLHAHGF
-244 QRVHFAPL
+244 QLVHFAPL
-252 ERAHIDDMAARL
+252 ERAHVDEMVARL
-264 LTALNRR
+264 LTALSRR
-271 RVVRDQASPIGS
+271 RVVRDQAVQVGA
-283 PTASQRGGSIAEQIA
+283 PTAPQRGGSIAEQIA

-324 VADADGHTLPA
+324 VADADGQTLPA

-341 RRVIATLWG
+341 QRTLAALWG
-350 EAAPPVTVL
+350 ESAPPVAVL

-372 HAHPATLPRPVV
+372 DAHPATLTRPIV
-384 EQLVRAGA
+384 ERLVRDGA
-392 PDADATQVAAIIER
+392 PDADDAQVAAIIER

-413 AAPESEAPSQTYQ
+413 VDPERDTPPQAYT
-426 MPQHALRMFLAAH
+426 MPQRALRMFLAAH
-439 ALARADDFEA
+439 ALARAADVEA

-455 NVPAWHETLTLAIW
+455 ENPTWHETLTLALW
-469 LRTGD
+469 LRISD
-474 PSLRSHCHTEQEDN
+474 PSLQPPRHAEKEED
-488 AGAATLWHLIGRPDR
+488 ARAATLWHLLGRPERNR
-503 SRAAGDAGATKQKS
+503 SAGDAGAAKKKP
-517 SRQSAKSARP
+517 SRQSAKP
-527 ARQLS
+527 APHAPQLTS
-532 TGASTAHPEQAT
+532 SASTARPEQTA
-544 LLVASCLEA
+544 LLAASCLEA
-553 IDPQRYSDVLQETQQ
+553 IDPQRYPDVLREVQQ
-568 RLLTMIANPTVA
+568 RLLTMIADLNVA
-580 VEDRVRAGLML
+580 VEDRVRAGVML
-591 GRLGDPRFADLLP
+591 GRLGDPRFADPLP
-604 PLAQIDASVFV
+604 PLAQIDAGVFV

-629 QRIDLPSY
+629 QRIDLPAY
-637 RIGVYPVTNAEYARF
+637 QIGVYPVTNAEYARF

-683 DAMAYAAWL
+683 DAVTYAAWL
-692 TRALAGR
+692 TRTLAAEGR

-736 VAGIAN
+736 IAGIAN
-742 VAETRVG
+742 VAETRAG

-765 GSVSLY
+765 GSVSPY

-790 PPRRSDGAGGMRTTL
+790 PPRRSDMAGGARTTL
-805 AERLHGDPSGATGSE
+805 SERLHGDLSGATGSE

-864 RPVSN
+864 RPIVD